1 MVVDKLVGQQVLEDM
16 VTGSFLNHVEDG
28 EGDTVVVVV
37 GMKTGMNADLM
48 TAGTGEETGVEALV
62 KNEAGVLLA
71 KALQRDG
78 QELNSGIVKGRSVK
92 QLKLVLQGLRHE
104 MLHPNR
110 RISSH
115 MMWFVFQNSPDFPD
129 DKCSGLL

>member
-1 MVVDKLVGQQVLEDM
+1 MKIMLVLFLYLLCA
-16 VTGSFLNHVEDG
+16 GSFLNHVEDE

-62 KNEAGVLLA
+62 KNEAGVLLG

-92 QLKLVLQGLRHE
+92 QLKLVLQGLHHE

-129 DKCSGLL
+129 DDCSGLL